1 MGSTCTVAALLTVV
15 TFCGI
20 RPASRSHA
28 STPPQSPTSQLPRP
42 SASNAQPVRGV
53 QLPIQ
58 PSGTLTLTL
67 APARSS
73 KPPLA
78 TGMLLLVEGQTVK
91 LQALDRVKT
100 RPLPHPHQ
108 AQRTGSA
115 AAHRQHRSK
124 GGRQTGSLTGHPLGG
139 PALCALRRRQIPA
152 GAWRSCCRPAA
163 AHHWHTLR
171 VLLQPN
177 PLHRTGERATSK
189 RCLQQLC
196 LPSRLEGA
204 ATEQAVQWFAL
215 LLCASQLLWQA
226 EPSRASTAHLQVRL
240 QAPKLLL

>member
-1 MGSTCTVAALLTVV
+1 MHWGRFADRCDVLRHQAGVQVARQHAAAVANLAAAQALCV
-15 TFCGI
+15 
-20 RPASRSHA
+20 
-28 STPPQSPTSQLPRP
+28 
-42 SASNAQPVRGV
+42 NAQPVRGV

-58 PSGTLTLTL
+58 PSGTVTLTL

-91 LQALDRVKT
+91 LQALERVKT
-100 RPLPHPHQ
+100 RRLPHPHQ